1 MAGFRPHPA
10 RPGPDRAA
18 KPQAAAWQPM
28 TPALRLAAQ
37 PVCSMR
43 TTSRSFGRLVSFLAF
58 AARFRAGWR
67 GQAPTP
73 RSGAI
78 TVDSA
83 SVVSLACRS
92 PSRCDLAR
100 MVSIRTM
107 TMFPVIFANTRQSQ
121 PRRSRNPHPPRVA
134 HNAPFEENALRDT
147 GILVVKVFR
156 ASLSDAPQAC
166 IAGCRDQ
173 IAGTGPSP
181 VPDCAYRTAHA
192 GHAILNQR
200 RAASSAAPC
209 HGRAVREA
217 RCVLLSLMPVLPLR
231 ELGRPEGFN
240 HGERRACG
248 TQRRQSCDRGRSGE

>member
-37 PVCSMR
+37 PVCSIR

-121 PRRSRNPHPPRVA
+121 PRRSRNPPSTAR
-134 HNAPFEENALRDT
+134 R
-147 GILVVKVFR
+147 
-156 ASLSDAPQAC
+156 PQ
-166 IAGCRDQ
+166 R
-173 IAGTGPSP
+173 P
-181 VPDCAYRTAHA
+181 VR
-192 GHAILNQR
+192 GK
-200 RAASSAAPC
+200 RAARHWNSCGEGIPGQPI
-209 HGRAVREA
+209 GRISGLYSR
-217 RCVLLSLMPVLPLR
+217 LS
-231 ELGRPEGFN
+231 
-240 HGERRACG
+240 
-248 TQRRQSCDRGRSGE
+248 